1 MIRFELNRC
10 LRGKGIKLAVLLAVL
25 LAVGEFFG
33 YSVIFKDMLKYM
45 KAFQLDNGDYAVG
58 IYPPSLYQGFINGEC
73 YTFLNTLY
81 YYLFSLLAVL
91 PFGTSFFQDEAS
103 GYLKYIY
110 TKKKKEE
117 YLLAK
122 YVVTFLSGALF
133 SVLPIVLSF
142 LLNGLYVQA
151 VVPQHMAMQGNV
163 SDAMPFSEYYYSQP
177 WIYFL
182 LYLLLEML
190 AGGFL
195 ASLALCISF
204 LAKNSIL
211 VTFFPMLFYIA
222 MDYVTGELQME
233 EYSINRLINPM
244 RVGPQERTA
253 VSVFLPMVIL
263 AIAGFLVFFLVGR
276 KRERIL

>member
-1 MIRFELNRC
+1 MIRFELSRC

-33 YSVIFKDMLKYM
+33 YHVIYKDILKFM
-45 KAFQLDNGDYAVG
+45 KAYQLEGGDYAVG
-58 IYPPSLYQGFINGEC
+58 SYPPSLYEGFINGEG

-91 PFGTSFFQDEAS
+91 PFGTSFFRDEAS

-110 TKKKKEE
+110 TKKKKSQ

-122 YVVTFLSGALF
+122 YIVTFLSGAFLA
-133 SVLPIVLSF
+133 VLPIILSF
-142 LLNGLYVQA
+142 ILNGLYVQA
-151 VVPQHMAMQGNV
+151 VVPHQMAMQSAV
-163 SDAMPFSEYYYSQP
+163 IDAMPFSEYYYSQP
-177 WIYFL
+177 WIYYL

-222 MDYVTGELQME
+222 ADYVTEELQME
-233 EYSINRLINPM
+233 GYSINRLINPM
-244 RVGPQERTA
+244 RVGAQERTT
-253 VSVFLPMVIL
+253 VSIFLPIVIL
-263 AIAGFLVFFLVGR
+263 VIVAFLIFYMIGNR
-276 KRERIL
+276 RERIL